1 MQSKR
6 ESRKKIAPESLKTK
20 RAREKL
26 RKQWVAQD
34 LLITRPALIDTID
47 KIHKWIASNASDRV
61 PLKGKDIRLFDQNQN
76 AATLSRRV
84 ERFAKELSQNLNISI
99 ATISCET

>member
-26 RKQWVAQD
+26 RKQWEAQD
-34 LLITRPALIDTID
+34 LLITKPALMDTID

-61 PLKGKDIRLFDQNQN
+61 LLRKKDIRLFDQNQN
-76 AATLSRRV
+76 AASLSLKV
-84 ERFAKELSQNLNISI
+84 ERFAKELSRSLHIPRET
-99 ATISCET
+99 ASCET